1 MPLQVFPEQDHEAH
15 VRAHISMLSSQTSQA
30 NPQGYIMLQA
40 HVQEHVGMMA
50 RDQVTT
56 FFQKAMQQ
64 AQMAGQQVP
73 QMDPSAVEAAI
84 AQQVGEI
91 LNELM
96 PALAPPHQKIR
107 W

>member
-1 MPLQVFPEQDHEAH
+1 MRWILRILRLFYHRNLQPKPIDPATENGNAMKNMPLQAFPEQDHEAH

-56 FFQKAMQQ
+56 FFQKSNSR
-64 AQMAGQQVP
+64 G
-73 QMDPSAVEAAI
+73 S
-84 AQQVGEI
+84 
-91 LNELM
+91 N
-96 PALAPPHQKIR
+96 
-107 W
+107 

>member
-1 MPLQVFPEQDHEAH
+1 MPLQAFPEQDHEAH
-15 VRAHISMLSSQTSQA
+15 VRAHISMLSSQTAQA

-56 FFQKAMQQ
+56 FFQKTMQE
-64 AQMAGQQVP
+64 AQMQGSKFLKWIQH
-73 QMDPSAVEAAI
+73 AVEAAI

-91 LNELM
+91 LNE
-96 PALAPPHQKIR
+96 
-107 W
+107 